1 MCNKEGYRD
10 STAEIAISRVY
21 KEEMN
26 KKKGGEKMG
35 TRDSPTLKRVRRLDS
50 IRLDR
55 KDSTYF
61 TEEGYLVDHPILTS
75 CGIFEY
81 ANPDGSIRRELR
93 LPKYV
98 FDEDSLKTYKGKP
111 IIITHDAG
119 VVDKSNVDKEQ
130 VGTILT
136 EGYQDGNDVRA
147 EIIIHD
153 TDAMKDS
160 GLKELSLGYN
170 LDLIEEP
177 GVYDG
182 EHYDAI
188 QTNIVINHLAI
199 VASARAGEQARLN
212 IDEKDIQE
220 LKGGKLMRKD
230 NGTISNESLSPEE
243 LQKAILAY
251 KASKK
256 AEVNTEDENDVEAN
270 EKSDED
276 ETVKSDED
284 DTEGTTPEAIVEMVK
299 EHKSEREDEDE
310 PTDLGVAKDVI
321 TQQDSDIDMLLA
333 AIEKLL
339 AEKQNNSDSDAEEE
353 NMDEEDDGEGDSNS
367 ESESKAANTKTTNA
381 DSADK
386 IIRQRL
392 NICRVGD
399 KLNLDGLENM
409 SIKQAKKTI
418 IAKVLPTMR
427 VDGKSDA
434 YIDAMYDLA
443 VGEVKKSKSVAYQKQ
458 QMIAQAKRKR
468 SDSNESMALSAR
480 NRMIQRT
487 GGNE

>member
-1 MCNKEGYRD
+1 
-10 STAEIAISRVY
+10 
-21 KEEMN
+21 
-26 KKKGGEKMG
+26 MG

-81 ANPDGSIRRELR
+81 VNPDGSIRRELR
-93 LPKYV
+93 LPRYV

-243 LQKAILAY
+243 LQQAILAY

-367 ESESKAANTKTTNA
+367 ESESKTTNTKNTNA

>member
-1 MCNKEGYRD
+1 
-10 STAEIAISRVY
+10 
-21 KEEMN
+21 
-26 KKKGGEKMG
+26 MG

-81 ANPDGSIRRELR
+81 VNPDGSIRRELR
-93 LPKYV
+93 LPRYV

-220 LKGGKLMRKD
+220 LKLGGKLMRKD

-243 LQKAILAY
+243 LQQAILAY

-367 ESESKAANTKTTNA
+367 ESESKTTNTKNTNA

-443 VGEVKKSKSVAYQKQ
+443 VGEVKKSKNVAYQKQ

>member
-1 MCNKEGYRD
+1 
-10 STAEIAISRVY
+10 
-21 KEEMN
+21 
-26 KKKGGEKMG
+26 MG

-61 TEEGYLVDHPILTS
+61 TEEGYLVDHPVLTS

-81 ANPDGSIRRELR
+81 VNPDGSIRRELR

-98 FDEDSLKTYKGKP
+98 FDEESLKTYRGKP

-119 VVDKSNVDKEQ
+119 VVDKNNVDKEQ
-130 VGTILT
+130 IGTILT
-136 EGYQDGNDVRA
+136 DGYSDGNDVRA

-177 GVYDG
+177 GEYEG

-212 IDEKDIQE
+212 IDEKDKLE
-220 LKGGKLMRKD
+220 LRGGKLMRYKNARND
-230 NGTISNESLSPEE
+230 SDSLTPEE
-243 LQKAILAY
+243 LELAIKLFRESQT
-251 KASKK
+251 KPVIDVDGDESTMKMPDEGNSESESKNVTS
-256 AEVNTEDENDVEAN
+256 A
-270 EKSDED
+270 DED
-276 ETVKSDED
+276 SQGSTAED
-284 DTEGTTPEAIVEMVK
+284 IVNIVK
-299 EHKSEREDEDE
+299 EHKAGREDSEGIQDVE
-310 PTDLGVAKDVI
+310 TAKEVI
-321 TQQDSDIDMLLA
+321 NQQDADIDMLLA
-333 AIEKLL
+333 ALEKILGDRQIDL
-339 AEKQNNSDSDAEEE
+339 DSEEKVAEDTGNVGSN
-353 NMDEEDDGEGDSNS
+353 EEDENKDGSDDKSTS
-367 ESESKAANTKTTNA
+367 LNA

-418 IAKVLPTMR
+418 ITKVLPAMR
-427 VDGKSDA
+427 LDGKSDA
-434 YIDAMYDLA
+434 YVDAAYDLA
-443 VGEVKKSKSVAYQKQ
+443 VGEVNKRKSITYQKQ
-458 QMIAQAKRKR
+458 QMMTQPQKNRL
-468 SDSNESMALSAR
+468 DSGESMAMSAR
-480 NRMIQRT
+480 KKMIARE
-487 GGNE
+487 GGNK

>member
-1 MCNKEGYRD
+1 
-10 STAEIAISRVY
+10 
-21 KEEMN
+21 
-26 KKKGGEKMG
+26 MG
-35 TRDSPTLKRVRRLDS
+35 IRDSPTLKRVRRLDS

-81 ANPDGSIRRELR
+81 VNPDGSIRRELR

-98 FDEDSLKTYKGKP
+98 FDEESLKTYKGKP

-270 EKSDED
+270 EKPDED

-299 EHKSEREDEDE
+299 DHKSEREDEDE

-339 AEKQNNSDSDAEEE
+339 AEKQNNSDSDTEEE

-458 QMIAQAKRKR
+458 QMIAQSKRKR
-468 SDSNESMALSAR
+468 ADSNESMALSAR

>member
-1 MCNKEGYRD
+1 
-10 STAEIAISRVY
+10 
-21 KEEMN
+21 
-26 KKKGGEKMG
+26 MG

-61 TEEGYLVDHPILTS
+61 TEEGYLVDHPVLTS

-81 ANPDGSIRRELR
+81 VNPDGSVRRELR
-93 LPKYV
+93 LPRYV
-98 FDEDSLKTYKGKP
+98 FDEESLKTYRGKP

-119 VVDKSNVDKEQ
+119 VVDKNNVDKEQ
-130 VGTILT
+130 IGTILT
-136 EGYQDGNDVRA
+136 DGYSDGNDVRA

-177 GVYDG
+177 GEYEG

-212 IDEKDIQE
+212 IDEKDKLE
-220 LKGGKLMRKD
+220 LRGGKLMRYKNARND
-230 NGTISNESLSPEE
+230 SDSLTPEE
-243 LQKAILAY
+243 LELAIKLFRESQT
-251 KASKK
+251 KPVIDVDGDESTMKMPDEGNSESESKNVTS
-256 AEVNTEDENDVEAN
+256 A
-270 EKSDED
+270 DED
-276 ETVKSDED
+276 SQGSTAED
-284 DTEGTTPEAIVEMVK
+284 IVNIVK
-299 EHKSEREDEDE
+299 EHKAGREDSEGIQDVE
-310 PTDLGVAKDVI
+310 TAKEVI
-321 TQQDSDIDMLLA
+321 NQQDADIDMLLA
-333 AIEKLL
+333 ALEKILGDRQIDL
-339 AEKQNNSDSDAEEE
+339 DSEEKVAEDTGNVGSN
-353 NMDEEDDGEGDSNS
+353 EEDENKDGSDDKSTS
-367 ESESKAANTKTTNA
+367 LNA

-418 IAKVLPTMR
+418 ITKVLPAMR
-427 VDGKSDA
+427 LDGKSDA
-434 YIDAMYDLA
+434 YVDAAYDLA
-443 VGEVKKSKSVAYQKQ
+443 VGEVNKRKSITYQKQ
-458 QMIAQAKRKR
+458 QMMTQSQKNRL
-468 SDSNESMALSAR
+468 DSGESMAMSAR
-480 NRMIQRT
+480 KKMIARE
-487 GGNE
+487 GGNK

>member
-1 MCNKEGYRD
+1 
-10 STAEIAISRVY
+10 
-21 KEEMN
+21 
-26 KKKGGEKMG
+26 MG
-35 TRDSPTLKRVRRLDS
+35 IRDSPALKRVRRLDS
-50 IRLDR
+50 IRLD
-55 KDSTYF
+55 KADSTYF
-61 TEEGYLVDHPILTS
+61 TDEGYLVDHPILTS

-81 ANPDGSIRRELR
+81 VNPDGSIRRELR

-98 FDEDSLKTYKGKP
+98 FDEESLKTYRGKP

-130 VGTILT
+130 IGTILSD
-136 EGYQDGNDVRA
+136 GYKDGNDVRA

-177 GVYDG
+177 GVYKG

-212 IDEKDIQE
+212 IDGKEEPE
-220 LKGGKLMRKD
+220 LKGGKMRSKRYD
-230 NGTISNESLSPEE
+230 GELSPEE
-243 LQKAILAY
+243 LEQAIKLYRESQGTQGKAQS
-251 KASKK
+251 KATEGVDGNEGESTKEPVTEGKSNEGDEPKVDGDTTEGVSKG
-256 AEVNTEDENDVEAN
+256 ATPEDIVNT
-270 EKSDED
+270 
-276 ETVKSDED
+276 
-284 DTEGTTPEAIVEMVK
+284 VK
-299 EHKSEREDEDE
+299 EHKAGRDDSDG
-310 PTDLGVAKDVI
+310 PKDVEAAKTVI
-321 TQQDSDIDMLLA
+321 NQQDADIDMLLA

-339 AEKQNNSDSDAEEE
+339 NEKGATPGSIEDNTEGENNDGSGDDSK
-353 NMDEEDDGEGDSNS
+353 SL
-367 ESESKAANTKTTNA
+367 NA

-392 NICRVGD
+392 SICRVGD
-399 KLNLDGLENM
+399 KLNMDGLENM
-409 SIKQAKKTI
+409 SIEQAKKTI
-418 IAKVLPTMR
+418 IAKVLPNMR
-427 VDGKSDA
+427 LDGKSNA

-443 VGEVKKSKSVAYQKQ
+443 VGEVKKKKDVAYQRQ
-458 QMIAQAKRKR
+458 QMTAQVQKNRL
-468 SDSNESMALSAR
+468 DSGESMAMLAR
-480 NRMIQRT
+480 KKMIARE

>member
-1 MCNKEGYRD
+1 
-10 STAEIAISRVY
+10 
-21 KEEMN
+21 
-26 KKKGGEKMG
+26 MG

-81 ANPDGSIRRELR
+81 VNPDGSIRRELR

-243 LQKAILAY
+243 LQQAILDY

-367 ESESKAANTKTTNA
+367 ESESKTTNTKNTNA

-443 VGEVKKSKSVAYQKQ
+443 VGEVKKSKNVAYQKQ

-468 SDSNESMALSAR
+468 ADSNESMALSAR

>member
-1 MCNKEGYRD
+1 
-10 STAEIAISRVY
+10 
-21 KEEMN
+21 
-26 KKKGGEKMG
+26 MG

-61 TEEGYLVDHPILTS
+61 TEEGYLVDHPVLTS

-81 ANPDGSIRRELR
+81 VNPDGSVRRELR
-93 LPKYV
+93 LPRYV
-98 FDEDSLKTYKGKP
+98 FDEESLKTYRGKP

-119 VVDKSNVDKEQ
+119 VVDKNNVDKEQ
-130 VGTILT
+130 IGTILT
-136 EGYQDGNDVRA
+136 DGYSDGNDVRA

-177 GVYDG
+177 GEYEG

-212 IDEKDIQE
+212 IDEKDKLE
-220 LKGGKLMRKD
+220 LRGGKLMRYKNARND
-230 NGTISNESLSPEE
+230 SDSLTPEE
-243 LQKAILAY
+243 LELAIKLFRESQT
-251 KASKK
+251 KPVIDVDGDESTMKMPDEGNSESESKNVTS
-256 AEVNTEDENDVEAN
+256 A
-270 EKSDED
+270 DED
-276 ETVKSDED
+276 SQGSTAED
-284 DTEGTTPEAIVEMVK
+284 IVNIVK
-299 EHKSEREDEDE
+299 EHKAGREDSEGIQDVE
-310 PTDLGVAKDVI
+310 TAKEVI
-321 TQQDSDIDMLLA
+321 NQQDADIDMLLA
-333 AIEKLL
+333 ALEKILGDRQIDL
-339 AEKQNNSDSDAEEE
+339 DSEEKVAEDTGNVGSN
-353 NMDEEDDGEGDSNS
+353 EEDENKDGSDDKSTS
-367 ESESKAANTKTTNA
+367 LNA

-418 IAKVLPTMR
+418 IAKVLPAMR
-427 VDGKSDA
+427 LDGKSDA
-434 YIDAMYDLA
+434 YVDAAYDLA
-443 VGEVKKSKSVAYQKQ
+443 VGEVNKRKSITYQKQ
-458 QMIAQAKRKR
+458 QMMTQPQKNRL
-468 SDSNESMALSAR
+468 DSGESMAMSAR
-480 NRMIQRT
+480 KKMIARE
-487 GGNE
+487 GGNK

>member
-1 MCNKEGYRD
+1 
-10 STAEIAISRVY
+10 
-21 KEEMN
+21 
-26 KKKGGEKMG
+26 MG

-81 ANPDGSIRRELR
+81 VNPDGSIRRELR

-270 EKSDED
+270 EKPDED

-339 AEKQNNSDSDAEEE
+339 AEKQNNSDSDTEEE

-367 ESESKAANTKTTNA
+367 ESESKTTNTKNTNV

-443 VGEVKKSKSVAYQKQ
+443 VGEVRKSKNVAYQKQ

-480 NRMIQRT
+480 NIMIQRT

>member
-1 MCNKEGYRD
+1 
-10 STAEIAISRVY
+10 
-21 KEEMN
+21 
-26 KKKGGEKMG
+26 MG

-81 ANPDGSIRRELR
+81 VNPDGSIRRELR

-98 FDEDSLKTYKGKP
+98 FDEESLKTYRGKP
-111 IIITHDAG
+111 IIVTHDAG
-119 VVDKSNVDKEQ
+119 VVDKNNVDKEQ
-130 VGTILT
+130 IGTILSD
-136 EGYQDGNDVRA
+136 GYSDGNDVRA

-177 GVYDG
+177 GEYEG

-212 IDEKDIQE
+212 IDGKDTQE

-230 NGTISNESLSPEE
+230 NGNISNESLSPEE
-243 LQKAILAY
+243 LQQAILAY
-251 KASKK
+251 KASKI
-256 AEVNTEDENDVEAN
+256 ADIDTDEDDVEASA
-270 EKSDED
+270 KSDE
-276 ETVKSDED
+276 EEITKSDED

-299 EHKSEREDEDE
+299 EHKSEREDEDD
-310 PTDLGVAKDVI
+310 PTDLGGAKEVI

-339 AEKQNNSDSDAEEE
+339 AERQNNS
-353 NMDEEDDGEGDSNS
+353 
-367 ESESKAANTKTTNA
+367 
-381 DSADK
+381 DK

-443 VGEVKKSKSVAYQKQ
+443 VGEVKKSKNVAYQKQ

-468 SDSNESMALSAR
+468 ADSNESMALSAR

>member
-1 MCNKEGYRD
+1 
-10 STAEIAISRVY
+10 
-21 KEEMN
+21 
-26 KKKGGEKMG
+26 MG

-81 ANPDGSIRRELR
+81 VNPDGSIRRELR

-243 LQKAILAY
+243 LQQAILAY

-270 EKSDED
+270 E
-276 ETVKSDED
+276 KSDED

-367 ESESKAANTKTTNA
+367 ESESKTTNTKNTNA

-443 VGEVKKSKSVAYQKQ
+443 VGEVKKSKNVAYQKQ

-468 SDSNESMALSAR
+468 ADSNESMALSAR

>member
-1 MCNKEGYRD
+1 
-10 STAEIAISRVY
+10 
-21 KEEMN
+21 
-26 KKKGGEKMG
+26 MG
-35 TRDSPTLKRVRRLDS
+35 IRDSPALKRVRRLDS
-50 IRLDR
+50 IRLD
-55 KDSTYF
+55 KADSTYF
-61 TEEGYLVDHPILTS
+61 TDEGYLVDHPILTS

-81 ANPDGSIRRELR
+81 VNPDGSIRRELR

-98 FDEDSLKTYKGKP
+98 FDEDSLKTYRGKP

-130 VGTILT
+130 IGTILSD
-136 EGYQDGNDVRA
+136 GYKDGNDVRA

-177 GVYDG
+177 GVYKG

-212 IDEKDIQE
+212 IDGKEEPE
-220 LKGGKLMRKD
+220 LKGGKMRSKRYD
-230 NGTISNESLSPEE
+230 GELSPEE
-243 LQKAILAY
+243 LEQAIKLYRESQGTQGKTQSKATEGVDGNEGEST
-251 KASKK
+251 KEPVTEGKSNEGDEPKVDGDTTEGVSKG
-256 AEVNTEDENDVEAN
+256 ATPEDIVNT
-270 EKSDED
+270 
-276 ETVKSDED
+276 
-284 DTEGTTPEAIVEMVK
+284 VK
-299 EHKSEREDEDE
+299 EHKAGRDDSDG
-310 PTDLGVAKDVI
+310 PKDVEAAKTVI
-321 TQQDSDIDMLLA
+321 NQQDADIDMLLA

-339 AEKQNNSDSDAEEE
+339 SEKGATPGSIEDNTEGENNDGSGDDSK
-353 NMDEEDDGEGDSNS
+353 SL
-367 ESESKAANTKTTNA
+367 NA

-392 NICRVGD
+392 SICRVGD
-399 KLNLDGLENM
+399 KLNMDGLENM
-409 SIKQAKKTI
+409 SIEQAKKTI
-418 IAKVLPTMR
+418 IAKVLPNMR
-427 VDGKSDA
+427 LDGKSNA

-443 VGEVKKSKSVAYQKQ
+443 VGEVKKKKDVAYQRQ
-458 QMIAQAKRKR
+458 QMTAQVQKNRL
-468 SDSNESMALSAR
+468 DSGESMAMLAR
-480 NRMIQRT
+480 KKMIARE

>member
-1 MCNKEGYRD
+1 M
-10 STAEIAISRVY
+10 
-21 KEEMN
+21 
-26 KKKGGEKMG
+26 
-35 TRDSPTLKRVRRLDS
+35 
-50 IRLDR
+50 
-55 KDSTYF
+55 
-61 TEEGYLVDHPILTS
+61 
-75 CGIFEY
+75 
-81 ANPDGSIRRELR
+81 
-93 LPKYV
+93 
-98 FDEDSLKTYKGKP
+98 
-111 IIITHDAG
+111 
-119 VVDKSNVDKEQ
+119 
-130 VGTILT
+130 
-136 EGYQDGNDVRA
+136 
-147 EIIIHD
+147 
-153 TDAMKDS
+153 
-160 GLKELSLGYN
+160 
-170 LDLIEEP
+170 IEEP
-177 GVYDG
+177 GEYEG

-212 IDEKDIQE
+212 IDGKDTQE

-230 NGTISNESLSPEE
+230 NGNISNESLSPEE
-243 LQKAILAY
+243 LQQAILAY
-251 KASKK
+251 KASKI
-256 AEVNTEDENDVEAN
+256 ADIDTDEDDVETGA
-270 EKSDED
+270 KSDE
-276 ETVKSDED
+276 EEVTKSDED

-310 PTDLGVAKDVI
+310 PTDLGVAKEVI

-339 AEKQNNSDSDAEEE
+339 AEKQNNSDSDVEEE
-353 NMDEEDDGEGDSNS
+353 KMDDEDAGEGDSNS
-367 ESESKAANTKTTNA
+367 ESEKKPTNT

-443 VGEVKKSKSVAYQKQ
+443 VGEVKKSKNVAYQKQ

-468 SDSNESMALSAR
+468 ADSNESMALSAR
-480 NRMIQRT
+480 NRMIHRT

>member
-1 MCNKEGYRD
+1 
-10 STAEIAISRVY
+10 
-21 KEEMN
+21 
-26 KKKGGEKMG
+26 MG

-61 TEEGYLVDHPILTS
+61 TEEGYLVDHPVLTS

-81 ANPDGSIRRELR
+81 VNPDGSIRRELR

-98 FDEDSLKTYKGKP
+98 FDEESLKTYRGKP

-119 VVDKSNVDKEQ
+119 VVDKNNVDKEQ
-130 VGTILT
+130 IGTILT
-136 EGYQDGNDVRA
+136 DGYSDGNDVRA

-177 GVYDG
+177 GEYEG

-212 IDEKDIQE
+212 IDEKDKLE
-220 LKGGKLMRKD
+220 LRGGKLMRYKNARND
-230 NGTISNESLSPEE
+230 SDSLTPEE
-243 LQKAILAY
+243 LELAIKLFRESQT
-251 KASKK
+251 KPVIDVDGDESTMKMPDEGNSESESKNVTS
-256 AEVNTEDENDVEAN
+256 A
-270 EKSDED
+270 DED
-276 ETVKSDED
+276 SQGSTAED
-284 DTEGTTPEAIVEMVK
+284 IVNIVK
-299 EHKSEREDEDE
+299 EHKAGREDSEGIQDVE
-310 PTDLGVAKDVI
+310 TAKEVI
-321 TQQDSDIDMLLA
+321 NQQDADIDMLLA
-333 AIEKLL
+333 ALEKILGDRQIDL
-339 AEKQNNSDSDAEEE
+339 DSEEKVAEDTGNVGSN
-353 NMDEEDDGEGDSNS
+353 EEDENKDGSDDKSTS
-367 ESESKAANTKTTNA
+367 LNA

-418 IAKVLPTMR
+418 ITKVLPAMR
-427 VDGKSDA
+427 LDGKSDA
-434 YIDAMYDLA
+434 YVDAAYDLA
-443 VGEVKKSKSVAYQKQ
+443 VGEVNKRKSITYQKQ
-458 QMIAQAKRKR
+458 QMMTQSQKNRL
-468 SDSNESMALSAR
+468 DSGESMAMSAR
-480 NRMIQRT
+480 KKMIARE
-487 GGNE
+487 GGNK

>member
-1 MCNKEGYRD
+1 
-10 STAEIAISRVY
+10 
-21 KEEMN
+21 
-26 KKKGGEKMG
+26 MG
-35 TRDSPTLKRVRRLDS
+35 IRDSPTLKRVRRLDS

-81 ANPDGSIRRELR
+81 VNPDGSIRRELR

-270 EKSDED
+270 EKPDED

-310 PTDLGVAKDVI
+310 PTDLGVAKGVI

-367 ESESKAANTKTTNA
+367 ESESKTTNTKNTNA

-443 VGEVKKSKSVAYQKQ
+443 VGEVKKSKNVAYQKQ

>member
-1 MCNKEGYRD
+1 
-10 STAEIAISRVY
+10 
-21 KEEMN
+21 
-26 KKKGGEKMG
+26 MG

-55 KDSTYF
+55 KDYTYF

-119 VVDKSNVDKEQ
+119 VVDKNNVDKEQ

-243 LQKAILAY
+243 LQQAILAY

-256 AEVNTEDENDVEAN
+256 AEVNTEDENDVEVN

-367 ESESKAANTKTTNA
+367 EFESKTTNTKNTNA

-443 VGEVKKSKSVAYQKQ
+443 VGEVKKSKNVAYQKQ

>member
-1 MCNKEGYRD
+1 
-10 STAEIAISRVY
+10 
-21 KEEMN
+21 
-26 KKKGGEKMG
+26 MG

-61 TEEGYLVDHPILTS
+61 TEEGYLVDHPVLTS

-81 ANPDGSIRRELR
+81 VNPDGSVRRELR
-93 LPKYV
+93 LPRYV
-98 FDEDSLKTYKGKP
+98 FDEESLKTYRGKP

-119 VVDKSNVDKEQ
+119 VVDKNNVDKEQ
-130 VGTILT
+130 IGTILT
-136 EGYQDGNDVRA
+136 DGYSDGNDVRA

-177 GVYDG
+177 GEYEG

-212 IDEKDIQE
+212 IDEKDKLE
-220 LKGGKLMRKD
+220 LRGGKLMRYKNARND
-230 NGTISNESLSPEE
+230 SDSLTPEE
-243 LQKAILAY
+243 LELAIKLFRESQT
-251 KASKK
+251 KPVIDVDGDESTMKMPDEGNSESESKNVTS
-256 AEVNTEDENDVEAN
+256 A
-270 EKSDED
+270 DED
-276 ETVKSDED
+276 SQGSTAED
-284 DTEGTTPEAIVEMVK
+284 IVNIVK
-299 EHKSEREDEDE
+299 EHKAGREDSEGIQDVE
-310 PTDLGVAKDVI
+310 TAKEVI
-321 TQQDSDIDMLLA
+321 NQQDADIDMLLA
-333 AIEKLL
+333 ALEKILGDRQIDL
-339 AEKQNNSDSDAEEE
+339 DSEEKVAEDTGNVGSN
-353 NMDEEDDGEGDSNS
+353 EEDENKDGSDDKSTS
-367 ESESKAANTKTTNA
+367 LNA

-418 IAKVLPTMR
+418 IAKVLPAMR
-427 VDGKSDA
+427 LDGKSDA
-434 YIDAMYDLA
+434 YVDAAYDLA
-443 VGEVKKSKSVAYQKQ
+443 VGEVNKRKSITYQKQ
-458 QMIAQAKRKR
+458 QMITQPQKNRL
-468 SDSNESMALSAR
+468 DSGESMAMSAR
-480 NRMIQRT
+480 KKMIARE
-487 GGNE
+487 GGNK

>member
-1 MCNKEGYRD
+1 
-10 STAEIAISRVY
+10 
-21 KEEMN
+21 
-26 KKKGGEKMG
+26 MG
-35 TRDSPTLKRVRRLDS
+35 IRDSPTLKRVRRLDS

-81 ANPDGSIRRELR
+81 VNPDGSIRRELR

-270 EKSDED
+270 EKPDED

-310 PTDLGVAKDVI
+310 PTDLGVAKGVI

-339 AEKQNNSDSDAEEE
+339 AEKQNNSDSDVEEE

-367 ESESKAANTKTTNA
+367 ESESKTTNTKNTNA

-434 YIDAMYDLA
+434 YIDAMYDLV
-443 VGEVKKSKSVAYQKQ
+443 VGEVKKSKNVAYQKQ

>member
-1 MCNKEGYRD
+1 
-10 STAEIAISRVY
+10 
-21 KEEMN
+21 
-26 KKKGGEKMG
+26 MG
-35 TRDSPTLKRVRRLDS
+35 IRDSPALKRVRRLDS
-50 IRLDR
+50 IRLD
-55 KDSTYF
+55 KADSTYF
-61 TEEGYLVDHPILTS
+61 TDEGYLVDHPILTS

-81 ANPDGSIRRELR
+81 VNPDGSIRRELR

-98 FDEDSLKTYKGKP
+98 FDEDSLKTYRGKP

-130 VGTILT
+130 IGTILSD
-136 EGYQDGNDVRA
+136 GYKDGNDVRA

-177 GVYDG
+177 GVYKG

-212 IDEKDIQE
+212 IDGKEEPE
-220 LKGGKLMRKD
+220 LKGGKMRSKRYD
-230 NGTISNESLSPEE
+230 GELSPEE
-243 LQKAILAY
+243 LEQAIKLYRESQGTQGKAQS
-251 KASKK
+251 KATEGVDGNEGEPTKEPVTEGKSNEGDEPKVDGDTTEGVSKG
-256 AEVNTEDENDVEAN
+256 ATPEDIVNT
-270 EKSDED
+270 
-276 ETVKSDED
+276 
-284 DTEGTTPEAIVEMVK
+284 VK
-299 EHKSEREDEDE
+299 EHKAGRDDSDG
-310 PTDLGVAKDVI
+310 PKDVEAAKTVI
-321 TQQDSDIDMLLA
+321 NQQDADIDMLLA

-339 AEKQNNSDSDAEEE
+339 SEKGATPSSIEDNTEGENNDGSGDDSK
-353 NMDEEDDGEGDSNS
+353 SL
-367 ESESKAANTKTTNA
+367 NA

-392 NICRVGD
+392 SICRVGD
-399 KLNLDGLENM
+399 KLNMDGLENM
-409 SIKQAKKTI
+409 SIEQAKKTI
-418 IAKVLPTMR
+418 IAKVLPNMR
-427 VDGKSDA
+427 LDGKSNA

-443 VGEVKKSKSVAYQKQ
+443 VGEVKKKKDVAYQRQ
-458 QMIAQAKRKR
+458 QMTAQAQKNRL
-468 SDSNESMALSAR
+468 DSGESMAMLAR
-480 NRMIQRT
+480 KKMIARE

>member
-1 MCNKEGYRD
+1 
-10 STAEIAISRVY
+10 
-21 KEEMN
+21 
-26 KKKGGEKMG
+26 MG
-35 TRDSPTLKRVRRLDS
+35 IRDSPTLKRVRRLDS

-81 ANPDGSIRRELR
+81 VNPDGSIRRELR

-220 LKGGKLMRKD
+220 LGGKLMRKD

-270 EKSDED
+270 EKPDED

-310 PTDLGVAKDVI
+310 PTDLGVAKGVI

-339 AEKQNNSDSDAEEE
+339 AEKQNNSDSDVEEE

-367 ESESKAANTKTTNA
+367 ESESKTTNTKNTNA

-443 VGEVKKSKSVAYQKQ
+443 VGEVKKSKNVAYQKQ

>member
-1 MCNKEGYRD
+1 
-10 STAEIAISRVY
+10 
-21 KEEMN
+21 
-26 KKKGGEKMG
+26 MG

-81 ANPDGSIRRELR
+81 VNPDGSIRRELR

-270 EKSDED
+270 EKPDED

-339 AEKQNNSDSDAEEE
+339 AEKQNNSDSDTEEE

-458 QMIAQAKRKR
+458 QMIAQSKRKR
-468 SDSNESMALSAR
+468 ADSNESMALSAR

>member
-1 MCNKEGYRD
+1 
-10 STAEIAISRVY
+10 
-21 KEEMN
+21 
-26 KKKGGEKMG
+26 MG
-35 TRDSPTLKRVRRLDS
+35 IRDSPTLKRVRRLDS

-81 ANPDGSIRRELR
+81 VNPDGSIRRELR

-243 LQKAILAY
+243 LQQAILAY

-256 AEVNTEDENDVEAN
+256 AEVTTEDENDVEAN
-270 EKSDED
+270 EKPDED

-339 AEKQNNSDSDAEEE
+339 AEKQNNSDSDTEEE

-367 ESESKAANTKTTNA
+367 ESESKTTNTKNTNA

-443 VGEVKKSKSVAYQKQ
+443 VGEVKKSKNVAYQKQ

>member
-1 MCNKEGYRD
+1 
-10 STAEIAISRVY
+10 
-21 KEEMN
+21 
-26 KKKGGEKMG
+26 MG

-61 TEEGYLVDHPILTS
+61 TEEGYLVDHPVLTS

-81 ANPDGSIRRELR
+81 VNPDGSIRRELR

-98 FDEDSLKTYKGKP
+98 FDEESLKTYRGKP

-119 VVDKSNVDKEQ
+119 VVDKNNVDKEQ
-130 VGTILT
+130 IGTILT
-136 EGYQDGNDVRA
+136 DGYSDGNDVRA

-177 GVYDG
+177 GIYEG

-212 IDEKDIQE
+212 IDEKDKLE
-220 LKGGKLMRKD
+220 LRGGKLMRYKNARND
-230 NGTISNESLSPEE
+230 SDSLTPEE
-243 LQKAILAY
+243 LELAIKLFRESQT
-251 KASKK
+251 KPVIDVDGDESTMKMPDEGNSESESKNVTS
-256 AEVNTEDENDVEAN
+256 A
-270 EKSDED
+270 DED
-276 ETVKSDED
+276 SQGSTAED
-284 DTEGTTPEAIVEMVK
+284 IVNIVK
-299 EHKSEREDEDE
+299 EHKAGREDSEGIQDVE
-310 PTDLGVAKDVI
+310 TAKEVI
-321 TQQDSDIDMLLA
+321 NQQDADIDMLLA
-333 AIEKLL
+333 ALEKILGDRQIDL
-339 AEKQNNSDSDAEEE
+339 DSEEKVAEDTGNVGSN
-353 NMDEEDDGEGDSNS
+353 EEDENKDGSDDKSTS
-367 ESESKAANTKTTNA
+367 LNA

-418 IAKVLPTMR
+418 IAKVLPAMR
-427 VDGKSDA
+427 LDGKSDA
-434 YIDAMYDLA
+434 YVDAAYDLA
-443 VGEVKKSKSVAYQKQ
+443 VGEVNKRKSITYQKQ
-458 QMIAQAKRKR
+458 QMMTQPQKNRL
-468 SDSNESMALSAR
+468 DSGESMAMSAR
-480 NRMIQRT
+480 KKMIARE
-487 GGNE
+487 GGNK

>member
-1 MCNKEGYRD
+1 
-10 STAEIAISRVY
+10 
-21 KEEMN
+21 
-26 KKKGGEKMG
+26 
-35 TRDSPTLKRVRRLDS
+35 
-50 IRLDR
+50 
-55 KDSTYF
+55 
-61 TEEGYLVDHPILTS
+61 
-75 CGIFEY
+75 
-81 ANPDGSIRRELR
+81 
-93 LPKYV
+93 
-98 FDEDSLKTYKGKP
+98 
-111 IIITHDAG
+111 
-119 VVDKSNVDKEQ
+119 
-130 VGTILT
+130 
-136 EGYQDGNDVRA
+136 
-147 EIIIHD
+147 
-153 TDAMKDS
+153 
-160 GLKELSLGYN
+160 
-170 LDLIEEP
+170 
-177 GVYDG
+177 
-182 EHYDAI
+182 
-188 QTNIVINHLAI
+188 
-199 VASARAGEQARLN
+199 
-212 IDEKDIQE
+212 
-220 LKGGKLMRKD
+220 MRKD

-243 LQKAILAY
+243 LQQAILAY

-270 EKSDED
+270 EKSGED

-339 AEKQNNSDSDAEEE
+339 AEKQNNSDSDTEEE

-443 VGEVKKSKSVAYQKQ
+443 VGEVKKSKNVAYQKQ

-468 SDSNESMALSAR
+468 ADSNESMALSAR

>member
-1 MCNKEGYRD
+1 
-10 STAEIAISRVY
+10 
-21 KEEMN
+21 
-26 KKKGGEKMG
+26 MG

-81 ANPDGSIRRELR
+81 VNPDGSIRRELR

-243 LQKAILAY
+243 LQQAILAY

-256 AEVNTEDENDVEAN
+256 AEVNT
-270 EKSDED
+270 
-276 ETVKSDED
+276 ED

-310 PTDLGVAKDVI
+310 PTDLGVAKGVI

-339 AEKQNNSDSDAEEE
+339 AEKQNNSDSDVEEE

-367 ESESKAANTKTTNA
+367 ESESKTTNTKNTNA

-443 VGEVKKSKSVAYQKQ
+443 VGEVKKSKNVAYQKQ

>member
-1 MCNKEGYRD
+1 MKK
-10 STAEIAISRVY
+10 IY
-21 KEEMN
+21 K
-26 KKKGGEKMG
+26 
-35 TRDSPTLKRVRRLDS
+35 
-50 IRLDR
+50 
-55 KDSTYF
+55 
-61 TEEGYLVDHPILTS
+61 
-75 CGIFEY
+75 
-81 ANPDGSIRRELR
+81 
-93 LPKYV
+93 
-98 FDEDSLKTYKGKP
+98 
-111 IIITHDAG
+111 
-119 VVDKSNVDKEQ
+119 
-130 VGTILT
+130 
-136 EGYQDGNDVRA
+136 
-147 EIIIHD
+147 
-153 TDAMKDS
+153 
-160 GLKELSLGYN
+160 N
-170 LDLIEEP
+170 L
-177 GVYDG
+177 
-182 EHYDAI
+182 
-188 QTNIVINHLAI
+188 
-199 VASARAGEQARLN
+199 
-212 IDEKDIQE
+212 
-220 LKGGKLMRKD
+220 KD

-243 LQKAILAY
+243 LQQAILAY

-367 ESESKAANTKTTNA
+367 ESESKTTNTKNTNA

-443 VGEVKKSKSVAYQKQ
+443 VGEVKKSKNVAYQKQ

-468 SDSNESMALSAR
+468 ADSNESMALSAR